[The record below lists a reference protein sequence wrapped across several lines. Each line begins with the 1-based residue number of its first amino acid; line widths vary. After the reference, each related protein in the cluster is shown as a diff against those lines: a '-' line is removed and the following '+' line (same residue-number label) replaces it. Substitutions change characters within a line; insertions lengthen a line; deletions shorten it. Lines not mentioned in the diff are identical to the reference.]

1 MVGAVKTPADTA
13 KSGISPGSAGAA
25 VSRGRTRVAVI
36 FGGRSSE
43 HAISCISA
51 SSVLGAIDPNR
62 FDVIQIGITAEGRWV
77 LTSGDR
83 AELEIRERTLP
94 EVKDGIAVVLAAD
107 PTARGLVAVEP
118 QEGVRRLADVDV
130 VFPVLHGPYGEDGTI
145 QGLLEMAELPY
156 VGPGV
161 LTSAV
166 CMDKEFTKKLLIAEG
181 LPVGDYVVLR
191 AGEQLSAEHKQR
203 LGLPVFVKP
212 ARGGSSVGISKVH
225 VWDELDDA
233 LATAREADPK
243 VLVEAAIM
251 GREIECGVL
260 ESVDGG
266 APDVSVPAEI
276 RVVRGHEWYDFE
288 AKYLDDACEVD
299 VPARLPDQLSDD
311 IRDIAAR
318 AFLAV
323 DGASLARVDF
333 FLTPDDQI
341 YLNEIN
347 TMPGFTPI
355 SMFPKVWAATGLSY
369 PELISRLIST
379 ALRRGTGLH

>member
-1 MVGAVKTPADTA
+1 MVGAVNTPAEIPTSTIPPDSDPVPQPGA
-13 KSGISPGSAGAA
+13 K
-25 VSRGRTRVAVI
+25 TRVAVV

-43 HAISCISA
+43 HAISCVSA
-51 SSVLGAIDPNR
+51 SSVLGAIDATR
-62 FDVIQIGITAEGRWV
+62 FDVVPIGITPEGRWV

-83 AELEIRERTLP
+83 AELEIHERALP
-94 EVKDGIAVVLAAD
+94 AVKDGTAVVLPAD
-107 PTARGLVAVEP
+107 PTTRGLVAVEP
-118 QEGVRRLADVDV
+118 QDGVRRLSDVDV

-145 QGLLEMAELPY
+145 QGLLEMAGLPY

-161 LTSAV
+161 LASSV
-166 CMDKEFTKKLLIAEG
+166 CMDKEFTKKLLMAAG

-191 AGEQLSAEHKQR
+191 AGEQLTAEHKQR

-212 ARGGSSVGISKVH
+212 ARGGSSVGVSKVST
-225 VWDELDDA
+225 WDELDDA
-233 LATAREADPK
+233 MAIARDADPK
-243 VLVEAAIM
+243 VLVEAAIL

-260 ESVDGG
+260 ESVAGG

-276 RVVRGHEWYDFE
+276 RVVRGHDWYDFE

-299 VPARLPDQLSDD
+299 VPARLSDRLRDD
-311 IRDIAAR
+311 IQDIAAR

-333 FLTPDDQI
+333 FLTPDDRI
-341 YLNEIN
+341 FVNEIN

-369 PELISRLIST
+369 PDLISRLIST